1 MTSAIISETDNI
13 SSCCIYEE
21 SESLQIDFVNG
32 LRRVVFLEDLE
43 EAGVNW
49 MQCHGK
55 DLAIFCVVNQLGF
68 VVKPGAAS

>member
-1 MTSAIISETDNI
+1 MASAIISETDNV
-13 SSCCIYEE
+13 SSFCICEE
-21 SESLQIDFVNG
+21 SESLQIDFANG

-55 DLAIFCVVNQLGF
+55 DLTIFCIINQIGF
-68 VVKPGAAS
+68 VLRPGAAS